1 MLASTWWWVLGGAL
15 VVAEL
20 LSGTFYL
27 LMLGLGAA
35 AGALSAHAGLS
46 PALQLA
52 VAASVGGGSALAMHL
67 RRRRQNSPPNPADL
81 DLGQTVQVP
90 HWDTDGTARVQYRGA
105 TWSARLQA
113 PLSSP
118 HPGAHRIVAIEG
130 TQLLLEKV

>member
-46 PALQLA
+46 PTLQLA
-52 VAASVGGGSALAMHL
+52 VAATVGGGSALAVHL
-67 RRRRQNSPPNPADL
+67 RRRRQGHAPNPAEL

-90 HWDTDGTARVQYRGA
+90 HWERDGCARVQYRGA
-105 TWSARLQA
+105 TWSARLHA
-113 PLSSP
+113 PLDTAQ
-118 HPGAHRIVAIEG
+118 PGPHRIVAIEG